1 MAVPLNGVKADE
13 SGEDWFVEVGV
24 LRRVGVR
31 VTFEHLEGITIQEV
45 TTTVPTICD
54 NSALQSRRGINTIK
68 EVYYRRTFQ
77 IKYISGSNN
86 VNFVVYIFYIY
97 M

>member
-13 SGEDWFVEVGV
+13 SGEDRFVEVGV

-68 EVYYRRTFQ
+68 EVYYIVGLFRSN
-77 IKYISGSNN
+77 ISAEAIMLTS
-86 VNFVVYIFYIY
+86 
-97 M
+97 